1 MLFGRGAGTM
11 LKLLGVLLLAG
22 GTAAAGFCAA
32 GQLTKRARALQALLG
47 ALELMERELSFRL
60 TPMPELLERLS
71 RQADPPADG
80 LFAGCR
86 EGLSSLGERA
96 LAELWKAGVRQPALL
111 LEAEELAL
119 LDGLGQVLG
128 SYDGEGQLAALAQTC
143 AALER
148 ALAEAR
154 SERKRMGRVYQTLG
168 LAAGAFLAIL
178 LV

>member
-1 MLFGRGAGTM
+1 MAQI
-11 LKLLGVLLLAG
+11 LGIDTSNYTTSA
-22 GTAAAGFCAA
+22 
-32 GQLTKRARALQALLG
+32 ALLD
-47 ALELMERELSFRL
+47 LETGEVHQEKQLLPVKAGEAGLRQSDAVFHHTRQL
-60 TPMPELLERLS
+60 PELLERLS

-86 EGLSSLGERA
+86 EGLSSLGERS

>member
-1 MLFGRGAGTM
+1 
-11 LKLLGVLLLAG
+11 
-22 GTAAAGFCAA
+22 
-32 GQLTKRARALQALLG
+32 
-47 ALELMERELSFRL
+47 MERELSFRL

-86 EGLSSLGERA
+86 EGLSSLGERS

-148 ALAEAR
+148 ALAEAGR
-154 SERKRMGRVYQTLG
+154 SANAWEGSIRP
-168 LAAGAFLAIL
+168 LAWRPGAFLAIL

>member
-1 MLFGRGAGTM
+1 M

-86 EGLSSLGERA
+86 EGLSSLGERS

-128 SYDGEGQLAALAQTC
+128 SYDGEGQLAALDQT
-143 AALER
+143 LPMRLRSDR
-148 ALAEAR
+148 ASASAR
-154 SERKRMGRVYQTLG
+154 SS
-168 LAAGAFLAIL
+168 AAQ
-178 LV
+178 V

>member
-1 MLFGRGAGTM
+1 MRC
-11 LKLLGVLLLAG
+11 
-22 GTAAAGFCAA
+22 GTADKAG
-32 GQLTKRARALQALLG
+32 RALQALLG

-86 EGLSSLGERA
+86 EGLSSLGERS

-128 SYDGEGQLAALAQTC
+128 SYDGEGQLAALAPDLRG
-143 AALER
+143 AGAG
-148 ALAEAR
+148 AGGGR
-154 SERKRMGRVYQTLG
+154 SERKRMGRVYQTL
-168 LAAGAFLAIL
+168 AWRPGAFLAIL

>member
-1 MLFGRGAGTM
+1 
-11 LKLLGVLLLAG
+11 
-22 GTAAAGFCAA
+22 
-32 GQLTKRARALQALLG
+32 
-47 ALELMERELSFRL
+47 MERELSFRL

-86 EGLSSLGERA
+86 EGLSSLGERS

>member
-1 MLFGRGAGTM
+1 MIRMLGAVCLAAGPVW
-11 LKLLGVLLLAG
+11 LGMS
-22 GTAAAGFCAA
+22 AAAELAH
-32 GQLTKRARALQALLG
+32 RERALGALCAG
-47 ALELMERELSFRL
+47 LELMERELSFRL

-86 EGLSSLGERA
+86 EGLSSLGERS